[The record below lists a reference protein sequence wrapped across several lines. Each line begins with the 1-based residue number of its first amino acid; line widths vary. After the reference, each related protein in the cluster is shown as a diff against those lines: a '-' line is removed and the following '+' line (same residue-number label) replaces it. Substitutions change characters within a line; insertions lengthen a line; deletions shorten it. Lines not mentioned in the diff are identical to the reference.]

1 MPYLRIQTNASIDA
15 MTGRKL
21 IGAASQLLAE
31 RLGKPERYVMVALEP
46 GTQMLFAGEDGPLA
60 YLEVKSI
67 GLPRKLT
74 GDLSKALS
82 GLLSDILGI
91 APARIYI
98 EFADIEPD
106 MWGFNASTF

>member
-1 MPYLRIQTNASIDA
+1 MPYLMIQTNAPLDA

-31 RLGKPERYVMVALEP
+31 ALGKPERYVMVALAP
-46 GTQMLFAGEDGPLA
+46 VAQMLFAGEDAPLA

-74 GDLSKALS
+74 GDLSKSLC
-82 GLLSDILGI
+82 GLLNDQLGI
-91 APARIYI
+91 APGRIYI
-98 EFADIEPD
+98 EFADVEPD
-106 MWGFNASTF
+106 MWGQNGSTF

>member
-1 MPYLRIQTNASIDA
+1 MPYLKIQTNAPLDA

-31 RLGKPERYVMVALEP
+31 RLGKPERYVMVALTP
-46 GTQMLFAGEDGPLA
+46 VAQMLFAGEDAPLA

-74 GDLSKALS
+74 ADLSKSLC
-82 GLLSDILGI
+82 GLLHDILGI

-98 EFADIEPD
+98 EFADAEPD
-106 MWGFNASTF
+106 MWGWNGATF